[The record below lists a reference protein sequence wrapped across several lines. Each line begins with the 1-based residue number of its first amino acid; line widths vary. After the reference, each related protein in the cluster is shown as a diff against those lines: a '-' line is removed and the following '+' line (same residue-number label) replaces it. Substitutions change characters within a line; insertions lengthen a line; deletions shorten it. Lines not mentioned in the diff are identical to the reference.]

1 MKLKIVEV
9 KSSYKGSSNYN
20 SAEVSFTANVSE
32 DIDAK
37 LVAEELFERAKEIVE
52 KKLEIEGKPIKEEQE
67 QEPEEKN
74 KQKLWKKCP
83 KCGKNCKLGFNEKEP
98 NKYYCA
104 TCKEFFD

>member
-1 MKLKIVEV
+1 MSLSIKVVEV
-9 KSSYKGSSNYN
+9 KASYKGSSNYN
-20 SAEVSFTANVSE
+20 SAEISFTANVSE
-32 DIDAK
+32 EDAK

-74 KQKLWKKCP
+74 KQKLWKKHT
-83 KCGKNCKLGFNEKEP
+83 CGKNCKLGFNDKEP

-104 TCKEFFD
+104 SCKEFFD